1 MFANPILRLLVFG
14 LTGAA
19 CLPATAWPAP
29 AVAVTASP
37 PGLPAPRAATAASPH
52 SLPAVFFGDHL
63 ILRKAVAM
71 GVFSSATGRL
81 EKIIAPPK
89 PFGGV
94 SQLALAPGG
103 KTIAWVQGNGTCGSL
118 IESAATTGGRIK
130 VVVPDKPQHGGT
142 PAFGPSY
149 SPDGRYF
156 SYGTMHCD
164 NGATFLHLRDLST
177 GRTRTYRT
185 SAGIFGL
192 TFIDNDRRA
201 LYMNGFQLDVASLP
215 ALTSRVIRPPAGCRY
230 YHVTGTETKLVVAL
244 VCGKRHHASLITLS
258 TTTFRPT
265 GAPIKLGKCTLP
277 TSLSIA
283 PSDPA
288 ALLVEDILGCH
299 TSPTKDPKAALLE
312 IRGVAV
318 HQILSGK
325 FAFLPG
331 NSVW

>member
-1 MFANPILRLLVFG
+1 VRDPVQRDSGLERLDVSTDRAVG
-14 LTGAA
+14 RTAGRILTG
-19 CLPATAWPAP
+19 
-29 AVAVTASP
+29 
-37 PGLPAPRAATAASPH
+37 
-52 SLPAVFFGDHL
+52 
-63 ILRKAVAM
+63 I
-71 GVFSSATGRL
+71 
-81 EKIIAPPK
+81 
-89 PFGGV
+89 
-94 SQLALAPGG
+94 
-103 KTIAWVQGNGTCGSL
+103 
-118 IESAATTGGRIK
+118 GGRH
-130 VVVPDKPQHGGT
+130 VREPNPE
-142 PAFGPSY
+142 A
-149 SPDGRYF
+149 
-156 SYGTMHCD
+156 
-164 NGATFLHLRDLST
+164 
-177 GRTRTYRT
+177 
-185 SAGIFGL
+185 AGIFGL

-215 ALTSRVIRPPAGCRY
+215 ALTSRIIRPPAGCRY

-318 HQILSGK
+318 HQVLSGK